1 MFRNT
6 TYLLP
11 IVVLSMLIASC
22 ATAINRKQNSQGRGN
37 NSLAVSSFT
46 PVSGPNGTTVTI
58 TGSGFLHTRN
68 VAFDGMA
75 ANSFSVVSDSQI
87 NALVPASATTGPI
100 SVTTNQSTVTSS
112 SAFQVSNTNSAP
124 QISSFSPTS
133 GTAGTSVTINGSSF
147 STVSAVAF
155 NGAAASFKTSSD
167 SQIVAVVP
175 NGATT
180 GAISVTNPSG
190 TATSSAAFTVTQTST
205 APKISSFTPTSG
217 SVGGSVTISGSGF
230 TGASG
235 VAFNGTAA
243 AFTVASD
250 SQINT
255 SVPKGATS
263 GTVSVATS
271 GGTATSSGSFTVSS
285 SSTTLKDSGPINL
298 SGQSN
303 VTISGLH
310 ITSTSGDC
318 VTLTNSSNITIQ
330 QSEIGPCAG
339 NGVKISGGS
348 SINLYDNYIHP
359 DAPLHPCCD
368 VADGIFANGTSGLTI
383 WGNVIA
389 YGEANIEVQNVSTV
403 KVLGNFLLNPRN
415 TSNGS
420 RGQNFQAYYNSSDI
434 TVENN
439 YALSSEDTSLYKY
452 AANQEDS
459 INFGQTNGIMVD
471 NNYVEGGQSPSG
483 CGIIADDG
491 ANSAT
496 FSSNIL
502 VNTGQCGIGIADGTN
517 QVVSNNQVI
526 NKTPVSGGGNTAIY
540 VWKQYSSACGP
551 VSLSSNIAAE
561 VKSDGSISSYWDGG
575 GCGTPSLSNNTW
587 GQAAVNALTP
597 PPPPPPAIPPQP
609 YACPAPSPYTT
620 QTGCGR

>member
-6 TYLLP
+6 AYLLP
-11 IVVLSMLIASC
+11 IFVLSMLIASC
-22 ATAINRKQNSQGRGN
+22 ATAISRKQNNNGQGN

-100 SVTTNQSTVTSS
+100 SVTTNQSTAMSS

-133 GTAGTSVTINGSSF
+133 GTAGTSVTINGSGF
-147 STVSAVAF
+147 STASGVAF

-190 TATSSAAFTVTQTST
+190 TATSSAAFSVTQQST

-217 SVGGSVTISGSGF
+217 SVGISVTISGSGF

-243 AFTVASD
+243 TFTVASD

-263 GTVSVATS
+263 GAISVATS

-310 ITSTSGDC
+310 ITSTSGNC

-339 NGVKISGGS
+339 DGVRISGGS

-383 WGNVIA
+383 WGNVVA

-403 KVLGNFLLNPRN
+403 KVVGNFLLNPRN
-415 TSNGS
+415 TSTGS
-420 RGQNFQAYYNSSDI
+420 RGQNFQAYYNSSDV

-526 NKTPVSGGGNTAIY
+526 NETPVSGGGNTAIY

-561 VKSDGSISSYWDGG
+561 VKSDGSISSYWNGG

-587 GQAAVNALTP
+587 GQAAVNDLTP